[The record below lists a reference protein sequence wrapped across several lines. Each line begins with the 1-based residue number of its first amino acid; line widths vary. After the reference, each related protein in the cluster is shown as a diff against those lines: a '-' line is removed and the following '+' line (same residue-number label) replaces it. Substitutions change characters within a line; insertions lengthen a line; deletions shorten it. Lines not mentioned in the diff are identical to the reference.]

1 MNRAYLG
8 LIISI
13 ILWATTFSFIKWSVP
28 YLPPIS
34 LALFRFVLA
43 SITLVI
49 IILIKKE
56 GKQFLSALNNDIYF
70 FALLGLFGIAI
81 MYIFNNLAIYF
92 TTTSEAAII
101 MNSDPLIIAVF
112 AYFFLGEKWSLTKS
126 IGLTLGFIGVI
137 LVVFHNLD
145 IPTALASQSLL
156 GNIFAF
162 GSSIAWAIYTAMI
175 KKKVKQYGTLVI
187 TTISSIFGA
196 IFLFIFA
203 VIFEDVPSATS
214 FSLPL
219 WLIIFYLGVVVSGG
233 AFLLWNYALSYLD
246 ASKVGMYWFL
256 VPVIA
261 VVMGIFLFK
270 EVITLL
276 MIIGTIL
283 IFIGIY
289 FTEKKT
295 AEGFLWTFLTMSK
308 HILQYV

>member
-1 MNRAYLG
+1 MNRTYIA
-8 LIISI
+8 LILSI
-13 ILWATTFSFIKWSVP
+13 ILWATTFSIIKWSVP
-28 YLPPIS
+28 YIQPIS

-43 SITLVI
+43 SIILFI

-56 GKQFLSALNNDIYF
+56 GKQFLSALKKDTLF
-70 FALLGLFGIAI
+70 FALLGLFGIAV
-81 MYIFNNLAIYF
+81 MYVFNNLAIYY

-126 IGLTLGFIGVI
+126 IGLILGFIGVI

-145 IPTALASQSLL
+145 ISMVIASQSLL
-156 GNIFAF
+156 GNFFAF
-162 GSSIAWAIYTAMI
+162 GSSIAWAMYTVMI
-175 KKKVKQYGTLVI
+175 KKKIKHYGTLII
-187 TTISSIFGA
+187 TTISSIFGM
-196 IFLFIFA
+196 IFLFVFA

-261 VVMGIFLFK
+261 VVMGVFLFK
-270 EVITLL
+270 EVITLS

-283 IFIGIY
+283 IFLGIY
-289 FTEKKT
+289 FTEKKQ
-295 AEGFLWTFLTMSK
+295 ERVSHGYS
-308 HILQYV
+308 